1 MCFFLSFIYISRYFN
16 IILKLPVRIE
26 VVARFVSQRS
36 VKIKA
41 AFVDE
46 KFDELSKKKKRKKP
60 LYLLKMEYNAL
71 IKKCNAFSPG
81 D

>member
-46 KFDELSKKKKRKKP
+46 KFDELSKKKKRKKTVISP
-60 LYLLKMEYNAL
+60 EDGIQCVN
-71 IKKCNAFSPG
+71 KKV
-81 D
+81 

>member
-46 KFDELSKKKKRKKP
+46 KFDELSKKKKRKKTVKP
-60 LYLLKMEYNAL
+60 PEDGIQCVN
-71 IKKCNAFSPG
+71 KKV
-81 D
+81 